1 MLIKN
6 LSKHE
11 PVKSASK
18 LYPTLLITTF
28 VKSCRLHII
37 FSVEHV
43 IFINK
48 KKETKCYNTIRKK
61 CRFCSNAW
69 LQIRKGE
76 R

>member
-48 KKETKCYNTIRKK
+48 KKKL
-61 CRFCSNAW
+61 NATT
-69 LQIRKGE
+69 L
-76 R
+76 